1 MKRKSNFRKG
11 VKFLFIFLIV
21 VLTAGFLL
29 PERLIIPVRGATP
42 ADWNHSSFW
51 YRPWG
56 KSGVHRGI
64 DIFAREGCEVVASC
78 SGIVISAGNTP
89 DGGNVVAVLGP
100 KWRVHY
106 YAHLGDIKAWSG
118 RFVAQGEVIGTV
130 GTTGNAAGKPP
141 HLHYAIITQIPYPW
155 RYRPE
160 RFGID
165 RMLYLNP
172 HELLMERKAGDV
184 IRRGNPQRR
193 FILHLLPDT
202 YHGKAAVHG
211 LLHGKEATWREHSP
225 IS

>member
-1 MKRKSNFRKG
+1 MKRKSFFKTG
-11 VKFLFIFLIV
+11 MMFLFIFL
-21 VLTAGFLL
+21 VLVLAAGFLL

-42 ADWNHSSFW
+42 VDWNHSSFW

-64 DIFAREGCEVVASC
+64 DIFAHEGREVVASC
-78 SGIVISAGNTP
+78 SGFVICADTIP

-106 YAHLGDIKAWSG
+106 YAHLEKIKALTG

-130 GTTGNAAGKPP
+130 GATGNAAGKPP
-141 HLHYAIITQIPYPW
+141 HLHYAIITQIPYLW

-165 RMLYLNP
+165 RMFYLNP
-172 HELLMERKAGDV
+172 HELLMDRKVRDV
-184 IRRGNPQRR
+184 IR
-193 FILHLLPDT
+193 
-202 YHGKAAVHG
+202 
-211 LLHGKEATWREHSP
+211 
-225 IS
+225 